1 MSSSP
6 QDLIP
11 GETIVWEAGIH
22 RIQLLWRSLVSLV
35 LVAISVFLL
44 DGAVSSHGS
53 VGGTGILVVGALTF
67 GITAIVVG
75 AITFVSWRSRK
86 VILTDKRLHITSE
99 PFDKRPA
106 IIFLAAIESAVLRQ
120 GRLGRALGFGTVVLR
135 NHDGSVRRLTR
146 ILEPTDFL
154 RHLRRQLGQEG

>member
-1 MSSSP
+1 MSSGP

-11 GETIVWEAGIH
+11 GETVVWESHIH
-22 RIQLLWRSLVSLV
+22 RIQLLWPSLVSL
-35 LVAISVFLL
+35 LFGAIAGFLL

-53 VGGTGILVVGALTF
+53 FGGTGILVVGALTF
-67 GITAIVVG
+67 GVTAIGVG

-86 VILTDKRLHITSE
+86 ITLTDKRLHITSE
-99 PFDKRPA
+99 PFEKRPA
-106 IIFLAAIESAVLRQ
+106 IMFLAAIESAVLQQ
-120 GRLGRALGFGTVVLR
+120 GMLGRALGFGTVVLR